1 MKNRTNINDGLE
13 FTGHSGKD
21 RNNSLKIENLR
32 VSIDNK
38 VILNNINLT
47 INKGEVHA
55 LMGPNGSGKS
65 TLTYTLMGH
74 PKYKVEDGTVMF
86 NGNDILKMS
95 TNERACTGLFL
106 GFQYPVSVPGVS
118 MANFLRMAVN
128 SVNRKNN
135 PQNKPIPIGKFHKL
149 LKEKMA
155 ILKMDS
161 SFTGRYLNDGF
172 SGGEKKKAE
181 ILQMAMLEPQ
191 MAILDE
197 TDSGLD
203 IDALRFV
210 ADGVNSLIGPNL
222 GVLIITHYKRIL
234 NYIKPEFV
242 HVLYKGRI
250 VVSGGPELAQLLE
263 DQGYEEI
270 IKNNER
276 EEVD

>member
-1 MKNRTNINDGLE
+1 MKNKTNINDGLE

-74 PKYKVEDGTVMF
+74 PKYKVEGGTVLF

-95 TNERACTGLFL
+95 TNERACAGLFL

-128 SVNRKNN
+128 SVNGKNN
-135 PQNKPIPIGKFHKL
+135 PENKPIPIGKFHKL

-161 SFTGRYLNDGF
+161 SFTSRYLNDGF

>member
-1 MKNRTNINDGLE
+1 MTNNINIKEGLE
-13 FTGHSGKD
+13 VDSQSED
-21 RNNSLKIENLR
+21 NRNNSLVIKNLK
-32 VSIDNK
+32 VSIDDK
-38 VILNNINLT
+38 IILNDINLN
-47 INKGEVHA
+47 IKKGEVHA

-65 TLTYTLMGH
+65 TLSCTLMGH
-74 PKYKVEDGTVMF
+74 PQYKVESGTAMF
-86 NGNDILKMS
+86 NGKDILQMP
-95 TNERACTGLFL
+95 TNERACMGLFM
-106 GFQYPVSVPGVS
+106 GFQYPVSIPGVS

-128 SVNRKNN
+128 SINGKNN
-135 PQNKPIPIGKFHKL
+135 PEKKPMPIAKFHKL

-161 SFTGRYLNDGF
+161 SFTSRYLNDGF

-181 ILQMAMLEPQ
+181 ILQMAMLEPH

-234 NYIKPEFV
+234 NYIKPQFV

-250 VVSGGPELAQLLE
+250 VVSGGPELSQLLE

-270 IKNNER
+270 IKNNE
-276 EEVD
+276 

>member
-1 MKNRTNINDGLE
+1 MTNNINIKEGLE
-13 FTGHSGKD
+13 VDSQSDDNK
-21 RNNSLKIENLR
+21 NNSLVIKNLK

-38 VILNNINLT
+38 IILNDINLS
-47 INKGEVHA
+47 IKKGEVHA

-65 TLTYTLMGH
+65 TLSCTLMGH
-74 PKYKVEDGTVMF
+74 PQYKVECGTAMF
-86 NGNDILKMS
+86 NGKDILQMP
-95 TNERACTGLFL
+95 TNERACMGLFM
-106 GFQYPVSVPGVS
+106 GFQYPVSIPGVS

-128 SVNRKNN
+128 SINGKKN
-135 PQNKPIPIGKFHKL
+135 PEKKPMPIAKFHKL

-161 SFTGRYLNDGF
+161 SFTSRYLNDGF

-181 ILQMAMLEPQ
+181 ILQMAMLEPH

-234 NYIKPEFV
+234 NYIKPQFI

-250 VVSGGPELAQLLE
+250 VVSGGPELSQLLE

-270 IKNNER
+270 IKNNE
-276 EEVD
+276 